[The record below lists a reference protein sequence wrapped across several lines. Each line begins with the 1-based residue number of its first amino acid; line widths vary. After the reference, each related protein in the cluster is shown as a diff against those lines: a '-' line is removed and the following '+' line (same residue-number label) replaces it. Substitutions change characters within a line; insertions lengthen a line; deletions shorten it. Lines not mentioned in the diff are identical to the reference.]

1 MDLHSSLQ
9 RTVMRKDITQMHD
22 SIAQRVSALRGWL
35 TQQGLDAI
43 IIPHGDEYLG
53 EYVPQHNERL
63 HWLTG
68 FTGSAGAAV
77 VTHDNAAIFVDG
89 RYTVQVRKQV
99 PEATFEYRHL
109 IEEPVLDWLQSALV
123 SGSKVGFDPR
133 MHRAS
138 WLKAAQAKLSDELQ
152 LIAVGSNPIDELW
165 KDRPSAAISAVRLM
179 GNELVGISS
188 HDKREQIAHQLSK
201 KKIDAAVLTELDSIC
216 WLLNIRGLDVSRLPV
231 LLSHAIIYADSSVD
245 FFLDPARLP
254 AEFDKHVGGGVRVHH
269 PDQLEK
275 QLNLLAGKK
284 VMIDPAT
291 SNAWFTLT
299 LQNSAA
305 EIINDA
311 DPCLLLKAAKNT
323 TEVSGMKACHVRDGV
338 AMTKFLAWL
347 DNEVASQ
354 RLHDEGYLSD
364 RLQAFREEDPTLADL
379 SFDTISAAGSNA
391 AMCHYNHINQVK
403 PGQLAQDSL
412 YLVDSGGQYCD
423 GTTDITRTI
432 AIGNP
437 SEEMKKQFTLV
448 LKGHIALA
456 RARFPK
462 GTCGHQLDVLA
473 RQHLW
478 ANGFD
483 YDHGTGH
490 GVGHFLS
497 VHEGPQRISKVFNN
511 VALLPGMVLSNEP
524 GYYRAD
530 AFGIRI
536 ENLEL
541 VVEVETQG
549 DFSVLG
555 FESLTRCPIDKR
567 AININ
572 MLTRPE
578 LTWLNDYHQKVWDQ
592 VGPLVE
598 GDNKAWLR
606 QATLP
611 IEHD

>member
-1 MDLHSSLQ
+1 
-9 RTVMRKDITQMHD
+9 MHN
-22 SIAQRVSALRGWL
+22 SIAERVSALRGWL
-35 TQQGLDAI
+35 TQQGLDAV
-43 IIPHGDEYLG
+43 IIPHEDEYLG

-63 HWLTG
+63 HWITG

-77 VTHDNAAIFVDG
+77 ITQDKAAIFVDG

-99 PEATFEYRHL
+99 PESTFEYRHL
-109 IEEPVLDWLQSALV
+109 IEEPFLDWLQETLAT
-123 SGSKVGFDPR
+123 GSKVGFDPR

-138 WLKAAQAKLSDELQ
+138 WLKAAQRKLDSELQ
-152 LIAVGSNPIDELW
+152 LVATSTNPVDQLW
-165 KDRPSAAISAVRLM
+165 TDRPEALVSPVRLM
-179 GNELVGISS
+179 SDEFVGQNSQS
-188 HDKREQIAHQLSK
+188 KRSLIAQQLMK
-201 KKIDAAVLTELDSIC
+201 KKADAAILTELDSIC

-231 LLSHAIIYADSSVD
+231 LLSHAIIHADASVD
-245 FFLDPARLP
+245 FFLEPSRIP
-254 AEFDKHVGGGVRVHH
+254 SEFTQHVGAVVRVHH
-269 PDQLEK
+269 PDQLEA
-275 QLNLLAGKK
+275 QLRLLSGQK
-284 VMIDPAT
+284 VIVDSAT
-291 SNAWFTLT
+291 SNAWFTLV
-299 LQNSAA
+299 LQNSGV
-305 EIINDA
+305 EIIDDA
-311 DPCLLLKAAKNT
+311 DPCLLPKAAKNA
-323 TEVSGMKACHVRDGV
+323 TEVAGMKACHVRDGA
-338 AMTKFLAWL
+338 AMAKFLAWL
-347 DNEVASQ
+347 DNEVANQ
-354 RLHDEGYLSD
+354 RLHDEGFLSD
-364 RLQAFREEDPTLADL
+364 RLQAFREEDTSLADL

-391 AMCHYNHINQVK
+391 AMCHYNHINQAT
-403 PGQLAQDSL
+403 PGQLALNSL
-412 YLVDSGGQYCD
+412 YLVDSGGQYAD

-432 AIGNP
+432 AIGQP
-437 SEEMKKQFTLV
+437 SEEMIQQFTLV

-478 ANGFD
+478 ANGYD

-511 VALLPGMVLSNEP
+511 VALLPGMVISNEP

-541 VVEVETQG
+541 VVEVETKG

-567 AININ
+567 AINVD

-578 LTWLNDYHQKVWDQ
+578 LAWLNDYHQKVWQQ
-592 VGPLVE
+592 VSPLVQGE
-598 GDNKAWLR
+598 TKEWLR
-606 QATLP
+606 QATSA
-611 IEHD
+611 IKHD

>member
-1 MDLHSSLQ
+1 
-9 RTVMRKDITQMHD
+9 MHN
-22 SIAQRVSALRGWL
+22 SIAERVSALRGWL
-35 TQQGLDAI
+35 TQQGLDAV
-43 IIPHGDEYLG
+43 IIPHEDEYLG

-63 HWLTG
+63 HWITG

-77 VTHDNAAIFVDG
+77 ITQDKAAIFVDG

-99 PEATFEYRHL
+99 PESTFEYRHL
-109 IEEPVLDWLQSALV
+109 IEEPFLDWLQETLAT
-123 SGSKVGFDPR
+123 GSKVGFDPR

-138 WLKAAQAKLSDELQ
+138 WLKAAQRKLDGELQ
-152 LIAVGSNPIDELW
+152 LVATSTNPVDQLW
-165 KDRPSAAISAVRLM
+165 TDRPEALVSPVRLM
-179 GNELVGISS
+179 SDEFVGQNSQS
-188 HDKREQIAHQLSK
+188 KRSLIAQQLMK
-201 KKIDAAVLTELDSIC
+201 KKADAAILTELDSIC

-231 LLSHAIIYADSSVD
+231 LLSHAIIHVDASVD
-245 FFLDPARLP
+245 FFLDPSRIP
-254 AEFDKHVGGGVRVHH
+254 SEFTQHVGADVRVHH
-269 PDQLEK
+269 PEQLEA
-275 QLNLLAGKK
+275 QLRVLSGQK
-284 VMIDPAT
+284 VIVDSAT
-291 SNAWFTLT
+291 SNAWFTLV
-299 LQNSAA
+299 LQNSGV
-305 EIINDA
+305 EIIDDA
-311 DPCLLLKAAKNT
+311 DPCLLPKAAKNA
-323 TEVSGMKACHVRDGV
+323 TEVAGMKACHIRDGA
-338 AMTKFLAWL
+338 AMAKFLAWL
-347 DNEVASQ
+347 DNEVANQ
-354 RLHDEGYLSD
+354 RLHDEGFLSA
-364 RLQAFREEDPTLADL
+364 RLQAFREEDASLADL

-391 AMCHYNHINQVK
+391 AMCHYNHINQAT
-403 PGQLAQDSL
+403 PGQLALNSL
-412 YLVDSGGQYCD
+412 YLVDSGGQYTD

-432 AIGNP
+432 AIGQP
-437 SEEMKKQFTLV
+437 SDEMIQQFTLV

-478 ANGFD
+478 ANGYD

-541 VVEVETQG
+541 VVEMETKG

-567 AININ
+567 AINVD

-578 LTWLNDYHQKVWDQ
+578 LAWLNDYHQKVWQQ
-592 VGPLVE
+592 VSPLVE
-598 GDNKAWLR
+598 GETKEWLR
-606 QATLP
+606 QATSA
-611 IEHD
+611 IKHD